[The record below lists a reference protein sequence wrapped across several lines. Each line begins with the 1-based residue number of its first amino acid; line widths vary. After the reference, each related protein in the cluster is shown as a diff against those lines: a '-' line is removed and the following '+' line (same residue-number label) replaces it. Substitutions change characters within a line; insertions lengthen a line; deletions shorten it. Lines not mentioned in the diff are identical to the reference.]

1 MKKALLSVI
10 SALLVSVMLLG
21 SFVSCAPKTEDET
34 TGTTSG
40 SSTEQTDKT
49 TDGTTSSESA
59 SDASDSTEESE
70 STEESNSESDSDS
83 ETEPAE
89 LSGEHAQIIEHA
101 NSLANGVQAYYTD
114 AGRTHHSIKNQ
125 EMTLTFARTITE
137 DQQVASIKNT
147 QGKSYIENT
156 MDVFVRMKDGGTFYA
171 SQTASDAGVNVF
183 RFGYYYFQGFYN
195 NLDFVPKNA
204 SGNVDNITSVILRDH
219 LTKSKCKNVKITE
232 SAEGMT
238 ITVMNDNDPQSRFD
252 GFDYSTDNYNM
263 LLITVKAVGDIDQFR
278 AYIDIGEGIIHD
290 HSKAVNLETDGEFHT
305 YALSLADLDSEGVYD
320 GVIKSLRIDPE
331 GGEGS
336 GLVIKD
342 VSFGYSEFA
351 VFPQYLKVNRQFHM
365 YSDKMHHE
373 IQVTAL
379 NETTDIE
386 AIGTYTE
393 ISKDT
398 VDKILIVDKD
408 EKTYTSLDGI
418 DWSKVTAV
426 AFDIKEAGIF
436 GYIMPYDGKGGQISV
451 TEKDGKYIVVREI
464 APPDNTIYPSREGSR
479 NQNDFYSGCRVY
491 TDENHDFEEFI
502 FETWCEQNPLIAKNL
517 KVSQAYSDSG
527 EFAGYDSLRGVY
539 VLNVGSPLG
548 GFWEAYN
555 NANRNY
561 KVNFTVSS
569 DKIDREIYVMT
580 SASNGILECAALLD
594 KDMMMLPI
602 PIEVIKNFDDSRNI
616 FNVDDYTFSEAIL
629 PLSLKAGEIKEYH
642 FLNLYQNWG
651 KFPLKQISQIPF
663 HVPYYHLSTGVTET
677 NCITPWFATT
687 GASKPQSMLSTLP
700 DHRAWSAP
708 FWTAQ
713 PQHTNS
719 GSHHWLEYTDAE
731 GKFYAVECISN
742 IIDSYGP
749 TYAEVAM
756 DNISDDGKIK
766 VEYTHIEMP
775 QTDENRA
782 YYIMEYTVLEDVTIN
797 DFKKNFQFFSIAPND
812 STGEYQNVSYLDEDN
827 KSAYVKA
834 NMDASKELEYKLG
847 DKSPYFTFYEMP
859 GKYDAKT
866 NPQGYSGNGYSNLSF
881 IIYNSNFVLEGKEY
895 EPEFVIINSQHKVRL
910 TLDLG
915 NVTLKAGDKF
925 TINAIVTP
933 WGSQDSVYDGSN
945 GLAPDQNVIDMRE
958 NTCLDPL
965 TITSETDEIIE
976 STFVPKVTSK
986 DGKTAEFTLS
996 GCKTS
1001 NEKKTEGNNYVT
1013 VRAYGFNLLTA
1024 PKIEEYVNGKWEEY
1038 VVSSKDT
1045 PVMEYYHYYDGYAVH
1060 YDGDG
1065 TYSYSFVVDMTEGE
1079 DRKFR
1084 IAADTKFEGWPT
1096 EVVPETNE
1104 DPFLVY
1110 FDPLEI
1116 KQKFGDKVKSEVLVD
1131 GNVSYVSIYPTMGAK
1146 ELYSKIHNAG
1156 AGSTES
1162 GQFFA
1167 IKYRIPTTN
1176 TEDTIAFEVFT
1187 STEESHFAAGHS
1199 FDIPVVSDGQ
1209 WHVAVVDIASIEGF
1223 DTFKIS
1229 GDKYFAKYMRFDV
1242 FNKEYFDEKTHVDIA
1257 YFGMHASLEDIC
1269 QINAADFE
1277 YITLYENKKPFH
1289 LNTVTFEKKA
1299 DTGFGP
1305 GADIDEADLIFF
1317 ARLDSVSGTSTLAAA
1332 LSKNKAPTTVKNMGV
1347 TSSLELKIAGWCVV
1361 DGGVSKYVWS
1371 IDGGKTWNDFTG
1383 CVDANDTIFNV
1394 ANNQVLG
1401 YSEGAPGFTDKAA
1414 SIKNGSFQNKNA
1426 ISIDLSAHEGETLN
1440 VILAAVP
1447 EAEKDKKV
1455 LLYVFESIKVKA
1467 ESIFVDDSQYT
1478 ESTAL
1483 YGGYLDAVNGVTA
1496 SAPHTGTAHGILKYN
1511 DETVLEN
1518 DNLLKMRGWVIVE
1531 GGTSKY
1537 VWTADGGKTWHDCGG
1552 IRSQGED
1559 AMIRV
1564 AQSNAKQEFANAE
1577 ASKLNAGFQTGKEL
1591 EIDLS
1596 AYKDSTEPLNIYI
1609 CAVNAANESKV
1620 SVLFNVTNVK
1630 FAD

>member
-1 MKKALLSVI
+1 
-10 SALLVSVMLLG
+10 
-21 SFVSCAPKTEDET
+21 
-34 TGTTSG
+34 
-40 SSTEQTDKT
+40 
-49 TDGTTSSESA
+49 
-59 SDASDSTEESE
+59 
-70 STEESNSESDSDS
+70 
-83 ETEPAE
+83 
-89 LSGEHAQIIEHA
+89 
-101 NSLANGVQAYYTD
+101 
-114 AGRTHHSIKNQ
+114 
-125 EMTLTFARTITE
+125 
-137 DQQVASIKNT
+137 
-147 QGKSYIENT
+147 

-204 SGNVDNITSVILRDH
+204 SGNVDNITSVDLGDH

-238 ITVMNDNDPQSRFD
+238 ITVMNNNDPQSRFD

-278 AYIDIGEGIIHD
+278 TYIDIGEGIIHD
-290 HSKAVNLETDGEFHT
+290 HSKAVNLEQDGEFHT
-305 YALSLADLDSEGVYD
+305 YTLSLADLDSEGVYD

-331 GGEGS
+331 GTEGS

-342 VSFGYSEFA
+342 VSFAYSEFA
-351 VFPQYLKVNRQFHM
+351 VFPQYLKVNRQFHV

-580 SASNGILECAALLD
+580 STSNGILECAALLD

-642 FLNLYQNWG
+642 FINLYQNWG
-651 KFPLKQISQIPF
+651 RFPLKQISQIPF

-687 GASKPQSMLSTLP
+687 GASKQQSLLSTLP

-847 DKSPYFTFYEMP
+847 DNCPYFTMYEMP
-859 GKYDAKT
+859 GKYVAKT

-881 IIYNSNFVLEGKEY
+881 IVYNSDFVLGGEKY

-933 WGSQDSVYDGSN
+933 WGSQESVYDGSN

-965 TITSETDEIIE
+965 TITSETDEIIT
-976 STFVPKVTSK
+976 STFVPKVKSK
-986 DGKTAEFTLS
+986 DGKAAEFTLS

-1001 NEKKTEGNNYVT
+1001 NEKKVKGNNYVALR
-1013 VRAYGFNLLTA
+1013 VYGFNMLTA

-1045 PVMEYYHYYDGYAVH
+1045 PINDYYHYYDGYAVH

-1065 TYSYSFVVDMTEGE
+1065 TYSYSFVVDMTEGK

-1084 IAADTKFEGWPT
+1084 IAADTAFEGWPA
-1096 EVVPETNE
+1096 EVVPEESN

-1110 FDPLEI
+1110 FDPIEI
-1116 KQKFGDKVKSEVLVD
+1116 KQGFGENVKSEILNQD
-1131 GNVSYVSIYPTMGAK
+1131 GISYISMYPTMGAK
-1146 ELYSKIHNAG
+1146 ELFSKIYSASS
-1156 AGSTES
+1156 GSKES
-1162 GQFFA
+1162 GQFF
-1167 IKYRIPTTN
+1167 IVKYRIPTTN
-1176 TEDTIAFEVFT
+1176 TEDISAFEVFT
-1187 STEESHFAAGHS
+1187 STEEAHFAAGHN
-1199 FDIPVVSDGQ
+1199 FDIPLVSDGK

-1223 DTFKIS
+1223 NTFKIS
-1229 GDKYFAKYMRFDV
+1229 GDKYYAKYMRFDV
-1242 FNKEYFDEKTHVDIA
+1242 FNKAYSDENTHVDIA

-1269 QINAADFE
+1269 TLNAEAFE
-1277 YITLYENKKPFH
+1277 FITLYENKKPFH
-1289 LNTVTFEKKA
+1289 LNTVTFEKKG
-1299 DTGFGP
+1299 DNGFGP
-1305 GADIDEADLIFF
+1305 DADIVISDLTFF
-1317 ARLDSVSGTSTLAAA
+1317 ARLDSVSGTVTKAAA

-1347 TSSLELKIAGWCVV
+1347 GADLQMKIAGWCVI

-1383 CVDANDTIFNV
+1383 CVDADDDIYNS
-1394 ANNQVLG
+1394 ASKQVQG
-1401 YSEGAPGFTDKAA
+1401 YYDGAPDFADKAA
-1414 SIKNGSFQNKNA
+1414 SVKNGAFQSKNP
-1426 ISIDLSAHEGETLN
+1426 ITIDLSAHEGETLT

-1447 EAEKDKKV
+1447 EAEKDKKA
-1455 LLYVFESIKVKA
+1455 LLYIFENVVVKVKSMFD
-1467 ESIFVDDSQYT
+1467 ETSQYT
-1478 ESTAL
+1478 ESYAL
-1483 YGGYLDAVNGVTA
+1483 YGGYLDAVNGIKVG
-1496 SAPHTGTAHGILKYN
+1496 SPHTGTAHGILKYTT
-1511 DETVLEN
+1511 ETVLGS
-1518 DNLLKMRGWVIVE
+1518 DNILKIKGWNIVE
-1531 GGTSKY
+1531 GGTQKY
-1537 VWTADGGKTWHDCGG
+1537 VWTVDGGKTWYDCGG
-1552 IRSQGED
+1552 TRSNGET
-1559 AMIRV
+1559 AMINV
-1564 AQSNAKQEFANAE
+1564 VQKNSGTELADAE
-1577 ASKLNAGFQTGKEL
+1577 ASKLNAGFQTNCEL
-1591 EIDLS
+1591 EIDLT
-1596 AYKDSTEPLNIYI
+1596 AYKGSTEPLDIYV

-1620 SVLFNVTNVK
+1620 SVVMNLTNVK
-1630 FAD
+1630 FAE